1 MNYYKTNVSG
11 IQIIF
16 ILIVSCLLF
25 LMLYIFSILN
35 KISAKKITQT
45 DEMDMKNMKLKKR
58 VDIKSY

>member
-1 MNYYKTNVSG
+1 
-11 IQIIF
+11 
-16 ILIVSCLLF
+16 
-25 LMLYIFSILN
+25 MLYIFSILN